1 MSSEFCQNSKWDEFY
16 QVFKNRLYQC
26 FYILFKKTEAEGIL
40 PNSCYEGSSILIP
53 KSNKD
58 ITRKQ
63 QTNISHEH
71 TGKNPQQILADQIQ
85 QHIKKKSYMSK
96 LILWR

>member
-1 MSSEFCQNSKWDEFY
+1 MSSEYYQNSKWDEFY

-26 FYILFKKTEAEGIL
+26 FYNLFEKTEAEGIL
-40 PNSCYEGSSILIP
+40 PNSCYEGRSILMP

-63 QTNISHEH
+63 QTNIPCEH
-71 TGKNPQQILADQIQ
+71 TGKNFQQILADQIQ
-85 QHIKKKSYMSK
+85 QHIKKKPYMSK
-96 LILWR
+96 LIL